1 MEWKIV
7 IFDGRMY
14 RIDNEG
20 YMTDVELEILAL

>member
-20 YMTDVELEILAL
+20 NIKDVELEILAL